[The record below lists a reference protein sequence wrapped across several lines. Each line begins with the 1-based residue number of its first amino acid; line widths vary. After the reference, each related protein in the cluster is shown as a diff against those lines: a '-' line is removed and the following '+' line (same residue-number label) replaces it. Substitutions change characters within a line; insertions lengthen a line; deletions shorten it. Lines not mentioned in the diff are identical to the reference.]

1 MPIKDR
7 GKGEIRAQMH
17 FTIDGRNLSSQRPMM
32 KQFRKEVPNDERVF
46 FLLSIMAR
54 LSSIADFEWIYF
66 EQSAS
71 GKYDTLEGH
80 KTNCATTI

>member
-1 MPIKDR
+1 
-7 GKGEIRAQMH
+7 
-17 FTIDGRNLSSQRPMM
+17 MM
-32 KQFRKEVPNDERVF
+32 NG